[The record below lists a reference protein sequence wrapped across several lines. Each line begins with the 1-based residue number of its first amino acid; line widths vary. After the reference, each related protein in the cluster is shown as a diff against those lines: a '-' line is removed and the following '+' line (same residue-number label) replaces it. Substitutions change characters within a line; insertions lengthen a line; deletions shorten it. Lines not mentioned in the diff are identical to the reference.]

1 MYSFVILP
9 CVDSYN
15 HFYAYLILANL
26 DLFPDWKR
34 CEYFQHKNLWKG
46 RYAKLVLFSLIV
58 PFRPRRLPRSQI
70 LFLVSINDDHT
81 FLTTACTLACFFPL
95 LSQPPLSLYFF
106 LLILRNVLVPVC
118 SWASATLF
126 ISWGFVVCFNMWQAS
141 TLTISLPFGVLNF
154 LFLLMSFRICLF
166 YLQKIRLKF

>member
-1 MYSFVILP
+1 MCMYSFVILP

-81 FLTTACTLACFFPL
+81 FLTTACTLDLF
-95 LSQPPLSLYFF
+95 LSP
-106 LLILRNVLVPVC
+106 
-118 SWASATLF
+118 
-126 ISWGFVVCFNMWQAS
+126 
-141 TLTISLPFGVLNF
+141 SLPAASIPVL
-154 LFLLMSFRICLF
+154 LPSHSQKCTGSCLF
-166 YLQKIRLKF
+166 MGQCNTFYFLRLCGMF